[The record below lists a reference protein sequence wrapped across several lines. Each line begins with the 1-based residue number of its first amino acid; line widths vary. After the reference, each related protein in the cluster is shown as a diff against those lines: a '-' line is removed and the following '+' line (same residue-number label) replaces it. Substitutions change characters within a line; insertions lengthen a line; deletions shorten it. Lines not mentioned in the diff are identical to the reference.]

1 MALTREFINTIKE
14 KADNDPGFRV
24 SMLRSAVAAFI
35 NGEAALGRLTLR
47 DYVNATIGFEGL
59 AKGLGE
65 FKPQSLMRMLS
76 KDGNPRSEN
85 LSASLAYLQKHEGV
99 SLDVVS
105 VDKPRE
111 LENAWTCLDVLE
123 RLASM
128 GLETLKDAEA
138 MCRVH
143 RTPRWMTLE
152 LIGRRPVPPSLQVKG
167 ICHSRLIAPR
177 CGIRLQCAYSG
188 CGSAVRVQIGKH
200 WTGDFS
206 THHRRR
212 PRPGRHGD
220 VRQRSRG
227 FHPELVKSAP
237 SGAKF

>member
-14 KADNDPGFRV
+14 KADNDPEFRV

-85 LSASLAYLQKHEGV
+85 LSAILAYLQKHEGV

-111 LENAWTCLDVLE
+111 LENA
-123 RLASM
+123 
-128 GLETLKDAEA
+128 
-138 MCRVH
+138 
-143 RTPRWMTLE
+143 
-152 LIGRRPVPPSLQVKG
+152 
-167 ICHSRLIAPR
+167 
-177 CGIRLQCAYSG
+177 
-188 CGSAVRVQIGKH
+188 
-200 WTGDFS
+200 
-206 THHRRR
+206 
-212 PRPGRHGD
+212 
-220 VRQRSRG
+220 
-227 FHPELVKSAP
+227 
-237 SGAKF
+237 